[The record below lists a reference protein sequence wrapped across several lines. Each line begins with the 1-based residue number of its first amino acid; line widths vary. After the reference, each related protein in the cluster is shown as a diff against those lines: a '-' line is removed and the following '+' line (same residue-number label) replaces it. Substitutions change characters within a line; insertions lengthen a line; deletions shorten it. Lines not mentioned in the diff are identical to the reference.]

1 MNKFD
6 VYEEEFFVTTEQI
19 LSFSNSTGD
28 TNPIHL
34 DPKYCEGVRFRTP
47 IAPGMLIS
55 CIFSKIIST
64 KFPGPGTIYR
74 EQYLKL
80 SSPVYPGDK
89 LIARLEVDEIDEEEG
104 RVSLK
109 TTIKNGQII
118 AVEGAAKVFLAKV
131 FKRPSKIKQKNLTNK
146 NKEFKV

>member
-1 MNKFD
+1 MKQFD

-19 LSFSNSTGD
+19 LSFSELTGD

-34 DPKYCEGVRFRTP
+34 DPKYCEGTRFRTP
-47 IAPGMLIS
+47 IVPGMLIS
-55 CIFSKIIST
+55 CIFSKIFST

-74 EQYLKL
+74 EQYLKF

-89 LIARLEVDEIDEEEG
+89 LIARLEVDEIDEKEG
-104 RVSLK
+104 QVTLK

-118 AVEGAAKVFLAKV
+118 AVEGSAKVFLAKV
-131 FKRPSKIKQKNLTNK
+131 FERPSKLKEKNLIIK
-146 NKEFKV
+146 NKEYK